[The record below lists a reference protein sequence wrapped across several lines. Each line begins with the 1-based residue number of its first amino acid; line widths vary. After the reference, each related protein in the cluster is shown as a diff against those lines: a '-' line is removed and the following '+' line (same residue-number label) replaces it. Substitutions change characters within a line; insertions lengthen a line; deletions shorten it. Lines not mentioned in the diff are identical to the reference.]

1 MPDKSKFEREIDEI
15 LEESDDDKGLAER
28 RRTFEPFSPT
38 VPKSEPKRRPGT
50 GVKLNYGQLII
61 AGLVL
66 IAIAAF
72 VSAVQMPLAV
82 LGLALLAI
90 GYVMWFRDGSRGV
103 SSSGGGLFGRVRMA
117 KRIRKSEPEV
127 KYWRGRRIED
137 KPERRDSPK
146 RPSISNKGKI
156 TDFSSVDNKD
166 SDHK

>member
-15 LEESDDDKGLAER
+15 LEKSDDDKGSAER

-66 IAIAAF
+66 ISIAAF
-72 VSAVQMPLAV
+72 VSTVQMPLAV
-82 LGLALLAI
+82 VGLALLAI
-90 GYVMWFRDGSRGV
+90 GYVMWFSDGSRRV
-103 SSSGGGLFGRVRMA
+103 SSSGSGLFGRVRMA
-117 KRIRKSEPEV
+117 KWIRESEPEV

-137 KPERRDSPK
+137 KPERRDSPR
-146 RPSISNKGKI
+146 RPSASNKGKI

-166 SDHK
+166 SDRK